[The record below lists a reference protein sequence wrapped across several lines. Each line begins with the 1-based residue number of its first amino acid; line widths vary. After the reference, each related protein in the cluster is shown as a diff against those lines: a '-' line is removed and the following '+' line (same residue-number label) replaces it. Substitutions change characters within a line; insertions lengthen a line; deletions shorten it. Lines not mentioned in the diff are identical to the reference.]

1 MYAQGLT
8 PGVLACIREVEREKA
23 PVMERMGFANAV
35 HAGMIEKLMRY
46 GEFPELDDFRQVSGP
61 SSMRHRY
68 ITEDASVGQSL
79 FLSLAHSLGMTLP
92 CMESLVLLA
101 GVINGENYLRD
112 GMTLASLG
120 LDGLSAGEI
129 NERLHNGFPG
139 A

>member
-1 MYAQGLT
+1 
-8 PGVLACIREVEREKA
+8 
-23 PVMERMGFANAV
+23 
-35 HAGMIEKLMRY
+35 
-46 GEFPELDDFRQVSGP
+46 
-61 SSMRHRY
+61 
-68 ITEDASVGQSL
+68 
-79 FLSLAHSLGMTLP
+79 MTLP
-92 CMESLVLLA
+92 CMESLVMLA

>member
-1 MYAQGLT
+1 
-8 PGVLACIREVEREKA
+8 
-23 PVMERMGFANAV
+23 
-35 HAGMIEKLMRY
+35 
-46 GEFPELDDFRQVSGP
+46 
-61 SSMRHRY
+61 MRHRY

-129 NERLHNGFPG
+129 NERLHNGFPV